1 MSQSNVDE
9 MNDIEEELDHMDVND
24 EDDWM
29 DFWMFQYTDYHE

>member
-1 MSQSNVDE
+1 MSQSIVDE

-29 DFWMFQYTDYHE
+29 DF

>member
-1 MSQSNVDE
+1 MSQFIVDE

-29 DFWMFQYTDYHE
+29 DF

>member
-29 DFWMFQYTDYHE
+29 DF